1 MRAIRIPW
9 SGWLAWCIL
18 AGTALPAGAQ
28 PGRAPVPAAP
38 ASAVA
43 VPAAPSAEYRVGP
56 KDVLRVTV
64 FGHDDLTRSVTVAP
78 DGTLPFPLVGAI
90 PAAGLTARQLEARLT
105 ELLGR
110 DYLVDPQVSVAVEEY
125 RSQRVF
131 VLGEVEKPG
140 AYPLTGQVTLVDVL
154 SQAGGPGK
162 AAGRQLLVIRG
173 AQTDGP
179 SAPGASGS
187 TTLRVTLKRLL
198 EGDRAENVV
207 LQSGDTIFIPK
218 TTSVFVLGEVVKP
231 GAYTLEKDT
240 TPLEAVTLAGGLSE
254 TAAPTAKLLRK
265 RDDGA
270 QETVELD
277 LSGADPR
284 VREMLLAEGDT
295 LLVPRGTS
303 YFVSGE
309 VKKPGAY
316 QLGRS
321 STAFS
326 AITTAGGFTDR
337 AAAGQVKLIRR
348 SAAGEETLVLD
359 LSGGDPRARDLPL
372 RDGDTLL
379 VPSGNAFYVLGEV
392 AKPGA
397 YPLGTGTTATAAIT
411 LAGGFTEKAAQAAV
425 KLTRRLPSG
434 QDEITVL
441 DLSGGDKRSREF
453 FLKDGDV
460 LLVPTGNTFYVLGEV
475 KKPGAYQLSQS
486 TTAIQGIAMAGGF
499 TEKAAP
505 GRTKII
511 RTHRDGH
518 QETLQVDL
526 NDVIKRGARE
536 RDPSLTANDVIVV
549 PESFF

>member
-1 MRAIRIPW
+1 MQVQGVAMRAMRFPW
-9 SGWLAWCIL
+9 WPGWLAWCL
-18 AGTALPAGAQ
+18 VVAAAPPAGAQ
-28 PGRAPVPAAP
+28 PP
-38 ASAVA
+38 
-43 VPAAPSAEYRVGP
+43 EYRVGV
-56 KDVLRVTV
+56 KDVLRITV
-64 FGHDDLTRSVTVAP
+64 FGQDDLTRSVTVAP
-78 DGTLPFPLVGAI
+78 DGTLPFPLIGAI
-90 PAAGLTARQLEARLT
+90 PAAGLTAGQLETRLK

-110 DYLVDPQVSVAVEEY
+110 DYLVDPQVSVSVQEY

-131 VLGEVEKPG
+131 VLGEVDKPG
-140 AYPLTGQVTLVDVL
+140 AYPLTGQVTLVDIL

-173 AQTDGP
+173 AKTEGP

-187 TTLRVTLKRLL
+187 TTIRVTLKRLL

-240 TPLEAVTLAGGLSE
+240 SPLEAITLAGGLTDS
-254 TAAPTAKLLRK
+254 AASSGVKLLRK
-265 RDDGA
+265 RDAGA
-270 QETVELD
+270 QETIELD
-277 LSGADPR
+277 LTGADPR
-284 VREMLLAEGDT
+284 AREIFLAEGDT

-337 AAAGQVKLIRR
+337 AGPAQVKLIRR
-348 SAAGEETLVLD
+348 SASGEETLVLD
-359 LSGGDPRARDLPL
+359 LSGSDPRARDLPL

-392 AKPGA
+392 GKPGA
-397 YPLGTGTTATAAIT
+397 YQLGTGTTAIGAIT
-411 LAGGFTEKAAQAAV
+411 LAGGFTDKAAQTAV
-425 KLTRRLPSG
+425 KLTRHLPSG
-434 QDEITVL
+434 EDQITIL
-441 DLSGGDKRSREF
+441 DLSGGDARAREF

-486 TTAIQGIAMAGGF
+486 TTAIQAIAMAGGF

-505 GRTKII
+505 NRTKII
-511 RTHRDGH
+511 RTHRDGR

-536 RDPSLTANDVIVV
+536 RDPGLTANDVIVV